1 MSDYSI
7 PDSSYNNYNYEPLKK
22 KMKYEDEL
30 ELYQFKIGY
39 LTKKGYILLENKKLL
54 NNGCDLDYLDKDTEN
69 NIENDTENDT
79 ENDNYTILLDSHNRP
94 FEMYILQFQS
104 CEGADCYLVSDN
116 SKININKGYTLKELF
131 DNFTNGQYLIGT
143 VQYYYKH
150 HYNFGIIDTLSS
162 YDDDDTNDEIRL
174 HYTQLR
180 SYEGNN
186 AWRTI
191 KWDLFAD
198 FVPKDN

>member
-1 MSDYSI
+1 MSDYDI
-7 PDSSYNNYNYEPLKK
+7 LDSSYDNYEPLKK
-22 KMKYEDEL
+22 KMKYDEEI
-30 ELYQFKIGY
+30 ELYQFQIGY

-54 NNGCDLDYLDKDTEN
+54 STDFKLDYLDKD
-69 NIENDTENDT
+69 I
-79 ENDNYTILLDSHNRP
+79 ENDNYTILLDIHNRP

-104 CEGADCYLVSDN
+104 CEGADCYLVEDKYN
-116 SKININKGYTLKELF
+116 SQIDINKGYTLKELF
-131 DNFTNGQYLIGT
+131 NNFKNGDYLIGI
-143 VQYYYKH
+143 VQYYYKD
-150 HYNFGIIDTLSS
+150 HYKNGIIDTLSS
-162 YDDDDTNDEIRL
+162 YDDDTNDEIRL

-198 FVPKDN
+198 FVPR